1 MRRVTKHVAWW
12 MRRFPAA
19 RAHRDDVAQEA
30 AVASWLALADYD
42 AERGASLATFA
53 WRRMYSAVRGYLL
66 RAGALRVVGERLA
79 IAVASDEPEERGW
92 DGGTEATV
100 AAAEAWASLVGA
112 YVSRGFAPHHAEALA
127 RLDLGQTFAEAGAAV
142 GISKQAV
149 HQVARR
155 AGVHGTYSREASA

>member
-1 MRRVTKHVAWW
+1 MSHVARHVAWW
-12 MRRFPAA
+12 MRRFPSA

-42 AERGASLATFA
+42 AERGAALATFA

-79 IAVASDEPEERGW
+79 LVAVASDEPEERGW

-127 RLDLGQTFAEAGAAV
+127 RLDVGQTLAEAGAAV
-142 GISKQAV
+142 GVSRQAV
-149 HQVARR
+149 HQLARR
-155 AGVHGTYSREASA
+155 AGVHGGSERMAA

>member
-1 MRRVTKHVAWW
+1 MSHVARHVAWW
-12 MRRFPAA
+12 MRRFPSA

-42 AERGASLATFA
+42 AERGALATFA

-79 IAVASDEPEERGW
+79 LVAVASDEPEERDW

-100 AAAEAWASLVGA
+100 AAAEAWAALVGA
-112 YVSRGFAPHHAEALA
+112 YASRGFAPHHAEALA
-127 RLDLGQTFAEAGAAV
+127 RLDVGQTLAEAGAAV
-142 GISKQAV
+142 GVSRQAV
-149 HQVARR
+149 HQLARR
-155 AGVHGTYSREASA
+155 AGVHGGSERMAA